1 MKFIIIAILMTSLL
15 SCGYDKTEH
24 HVTSKIN
31 ASNTDEY
38 DRYVMQKINDIAING
53 VIDDNEKTKRLLLD
67 LVPEADRMNDENE
80 KYKALLQIYTLTD
93 VHKAI
98 DFIDEVLRKNPD
110 HWLLI
115 YKCQLMKINNY
126 DNDKVTNCFSHIAK
140 KAKEEIKKNNYNKKD
155 NPKEILSYYLSEINA
170 GNMEYIQK
178 SRDLLDKIPD
188 PKKKDELYQIFNSQ
202 IDVEN

>member
-24 HVTSKIN
+24 HVVSEIN
-31 ASNTDEY
+31 VANTDEY
-38 DRYVMQKINDIAING
+38 DSYVIQKINDIVRNS

-67 LVPEADRMNDENE
+67 LVPEANRMNNENE
-80 KYKALLQIYTLTD
+80 KYKALLQIYALTD
-93 VHKAI
+93 INKAI
-98 DFIDEVLRKNPD
+98 DFIDEVLRDNPD

-115 YKCQLMKINNY
+115 YKCQLMKINDY
-126 DNDKVTNCFSHIAK
+126 DNDEITNCFSHIAR

-155 NPKEILSYYLSEINA
+155 NPKEILSYYMVEINA

-178 SRDLLDKIPD
+178 SRDLLDEILD
-188 PKKKDELYQIFNSQ
+188 TKKKDELYQIFNSQ
-202 IDVEN
+202 IDIEN

>member
-15 SCGYDKTEH
+15 SCGYDKTQH

-31 ASNTDEY
+31 ATNTDEY
-38 DRYVMQKINDIAING
+38 DRYVIQKINDIARNS

-178 SRDLLDKIPD
+178 SRDLLDEISD
-188 PKKKDELYQIFNSQ
+188 TKKKDELYQIFNSQ
-202 IDVEN
+202 IDIEN

>member
-24 HVTSKIN
+24 HVVSEIN
-31 ASNTDEY
+31 VANTDEY
-38 DRYVMQKINDIAING
+38 DSYVIQKINDIVRNS

-67 LVPEADRMNDENE
+67 LVPEANRMNNENE
-80 KYKALLQIYTLTD
+80 KYKALLQIYALTD
-93 VHKAI
+93 INKAI
-98 DFIDEVLRKNPD
+98 DFIDEVLRDNPD

-115 YKCQLMKINNY
+115 YKCQLMKINDY
-126 DNDKVTNCFSHIAK
+126 DNDEITNCFSHIAR

-155 NPKEILSYYLSEINA
+155 NPKEILSYYMAEINA

-178 SRDLLDKIPD
+178 SRDLLDEILD
-188 PKKKDELYQIFNSQ
+188 TKKKDELYQIFNSQ
-202 IDVEN
+202 IDIEN